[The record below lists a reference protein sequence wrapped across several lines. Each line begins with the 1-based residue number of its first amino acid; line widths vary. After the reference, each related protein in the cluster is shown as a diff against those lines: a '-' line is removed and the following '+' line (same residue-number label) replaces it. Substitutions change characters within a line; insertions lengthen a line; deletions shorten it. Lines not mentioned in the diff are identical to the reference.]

1 MSISFLIP
9 SRNRVDLLKKSLT
22 SIIINSEQTLAFDF
36 MIRMDDDQ
44 PEQCDEI
51 MDWVNEQGY
60 QHYVKLYCGF
70 RHYYTNIHKYFNE
83 LSFMSDKKWLWMWN
97 DETLMKSKGWDKII
111 SEHLNIF
118 QLIFPRENS
127 CFHLCPRK
135 LTELIGYYAPT
146 TSCDSWQGKLA
157 VDLDIVKWID
167 LDLLHDRFD
176 ITGNNLDETYL
187 SRNYENNIADK
198 INNNK
203 REFDIVSKYLKENGV
218 NY

>member
-1 MSISFLIP
+1 
-9 SRNRVDLLKKSLT
+9 
-22 SIIINSEQTLAFDF
+22 
-36 MIRMDDDQ
+36 
-44 PEQCDEI
+44 
-51 MDWVNEQGY
+51 
-60 QHYVKLYCGF
+60 
-70 RHYYTNIHKYFNE
+70 
-83 LSFMSDKKWLWMWN
+83 MSDKKWLWMWN